1 MIVDNT
7 ALDAAK
13 AELSKVKKKL
23 ERVSGENQ
31 TLSIDL
37 EKEKKKFAAA
47 DENVKKL
54 ETRVRDEVTKSSQ
67 LQYEFIHSDSFS

>member
-1 MIVDNT
+1 MDNT

-13 AELSKVKKKL
+13 AELSKTKKKL
-23 ERVSGENQ
+23 ERISNENQ
-31 TLSIDL
+31 TLAIDL

-54 ETRVRDEVTKSSQ
+54 ETRVKDEVMKSSQ
-67 LQYEFIHSDSFS
+67 LQ